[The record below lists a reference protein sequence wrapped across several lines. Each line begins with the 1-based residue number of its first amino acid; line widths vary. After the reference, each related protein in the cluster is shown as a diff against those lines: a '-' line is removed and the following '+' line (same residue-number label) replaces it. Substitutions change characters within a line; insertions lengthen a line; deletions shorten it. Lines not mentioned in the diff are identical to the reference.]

1 LKDKYFKLKSRRGAK
16 RAAIAIGHKILISV
30 YHILK
35 EKIGYKELGI
45 DYLDKRNKTKTLR
58 YFMKK
63 IENLGYDVLL
73 AEKVA

>member
-1 LKDKYFKLKSRRGAK
+1 MKDKYYKLKARRGAK

-30 YHILK
+30 FHILK

-58 YFMKK
+58 YFMRK
-63 IENLGYDVLL
+63 IEKLGYDVLL
-73 AEKVA
+73 AEKAA

>member
-1 LKDKYFKLKSRRGAK
+1 MKDKYFKLKSRRGAK